1 MIKVHCLVSCVCE
14 TIKRS
19 AADHRPYYFGVWD
32 SSFSLSADYVL
43 SHHDEK
49 INHQE
54 MLDWYERLYGIP
66 VEEWYD
72 HEQSKDENIAQLIQ
86 RIEQKNED
94 ESVIVMLDLASLP
107 ERENKF
113 HHDVFPHYV
122 MLEATEDP
130 EIWHMLDPDFRYEG
144 ELERERI
151 LAAVRHRAVAG
162 GFAFRN
168 TDVRIPDA
176 TTVSAYFMSC
186 LNVHHPLTEAVKRV
200 VHHYRE
206 QPEGLSKA
214 LKQLPVIAIRKYA
227 YEHAFAYLYEAIG
240 RDLQTSDFEEWTD
253 EVETLVNQYSVIQHR
268 AVKYAIT
275 RQPEV
280 YLEIER
286 LIEEQWAR
294 ESAIKR
300 QLVDTFHVYQRQEG
314 IEHETRTLY
323 DQLSASSAF
332 I

>member
-14 TIKRS
+14 MIKRS
-19 AADHRPYYFGVWD
+19 EADHRPYYFGVWD
-32 SSFSLSADYVL
+32 ASFSLSGDYVL

-86 RIEQKNED
+86 RIEQKDKD
-94 ESVIVMLDLASLP
+94 ENVIVMLDLASLP

-122 MLEATEDP
+122 MLEATENP
-130 EIWHMLDPDFRYEG
+130 EVWHMLDPDFRYEG
-144 ELERERI
+144 EIDRARI
-151 LAAVRHRAVAG
+151 LEAVRHPAVAG
-162 GFAFRN
+162 GFAFRS

-186 LNVHHPLTEAVKRV
+186 LNVQHPLTEAVKRV
-200 VHHYRE
+200 VHHYRK
-206 QPEGLSKA
+206 QPEGLPTA

-240 RDLQTSDFEEWTD
+240 RDLQTSDFEKWTD

-268 AVKYAIT
+268 TVKYALT
-275 RQPEV
+275 GQVEV

-286 LIEEQWAR
+286 LLEEQEHR
-294 ESAIKR
+294 ERAIKR
-300 QLVDTFHVYQRQEG
+300 QLVDTFHAFQRQEG